1 MSKGVG
7 GEMVDLK
14 EIDKALKSILVQYMS
29 EPEIADV
36 FREKSEINENIKTQ
50 VNPINEDLMEKIDK
64 IIENQIRM
72 EELIRNNLANQEFDL
87 QEKKKI
93 QSENTSLKKQYAIFE
108 RPLEIWSGI
117 ERLNSENIE
126 YLGKLCGS
134 ANVMSILS
142 LGRDEGKVEQLW
154 SYIKD
159 LAMKGNQDMEQIDI
173 LATYFE
179 FCIELLNECKAEKYS
194 IFEIAPGSEFNIDFC
209 IRAANSKQIGV
220 VTKTIVK
227 GMRKGDRILFKT
239 IVSVG

>member
-72 EELIRNNLANQEFDL
+72 EELIRNNPANQEFDL

-93 QSENTSLKKQYAIFE
+93 QSENTSLKQ
-108 RPLEIWSGI
+108 
-117 ERLNSENIE
+117 
-126 YLGKLCGS
+126 
-134 ANVMSILS
+134 
-142 LGRDEGKVEQLW
+142 
-154 SYIKD
+154 
-159 LAMKGNQDMEQIDI
+159 
-173 LATYFE
+173 
-179 FCIELLNECKAEKYS
+179 
-194 IFEIAPGSEFNIDFC
+194 
-209 IRAANSKQIGV
+209 
-220 VTKTIVK
+220 
-227 GMRKGDRILFKT
+227 
-239 IVSVG
+239 